1 MAQKSSKALNMSQP
15 TSEIELLQQQF
26 HRERQ
31 ARKGAELRTEEER
44 QVRKDADKAKEEAEL
59 RTERRTHA

>member
-1 MAQKSSKALNMSQP
+1 MSQP

-44 QVRKDADKAKEEAEL
+44 QARKDADKAKEEAEL